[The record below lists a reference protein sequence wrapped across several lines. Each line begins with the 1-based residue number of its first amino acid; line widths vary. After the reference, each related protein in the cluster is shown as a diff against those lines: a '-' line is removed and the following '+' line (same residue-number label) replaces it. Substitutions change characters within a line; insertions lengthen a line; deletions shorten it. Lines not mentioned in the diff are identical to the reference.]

1 MAPGLSKGYPFT
13 RNTRRVRVQ
22 KFIPVPDRVWVW
34 VRVQVQTIVPVPIPE
49 IPDLPEVEVDVVI

>member
-13 RNTRRVRVQ
+13 RNTRRVRVR
-22 KFIPVPDRVWVW
+22 KFIPVPDRVWV
-34 VRVQVQTIVPVPIPE
+34 RVQTIVPVPVPE